1 MQPRDRLS
9 FSPITKRPPLRFPQG
24 IRLVVWPVL
33 ALEEWDISRPMA
45 RMVISPPQGQ
55 PQLPDM
61 PNWSWHEYGMRVGFW
76 RLKKMLR
83 EVGASPTVTLNA
95 RVCET
100 YPEVVAAC
108 IEEGWELNAHSYDQ
122 VPMHKLEDQRA
133 VIMRSMAIIEKFW
146 GKRPRGW
153 FGPVSPRHSIRS
165 ITSPKPGSNTLVTG
179 CLTMNR

>member
-9 FSPITKRPPLRFPQG
+9 FSPIT
-24 IRLVVWPVL
+24 
-33 ALEEWDISRPMA
+33 
-45 RMVISPPQGQ
+45 
-55 PQLPDM
+55 
-61 PNWSWHEYGMRVGFW
+61 
-76 RLKKMLR
+76 MLR

-100 YPEVVAAC
+100 YLEVVAAC

-153 FGPVSPRHSIRS
+153 FGPGHEVRVGRTVHSLTPRQ
-165 ITSPKPGSNTLVTG
+165 
-179 CLTMNR
+179 